1 MLKLLLSGVLCLSS
15 IILLNYPFFTPPK
28 QIIENK
34 MPKKDWRNINSFQKK
49 IKIQGQLQEIKKEK
63 ELLLNRGSKNKY
75 KKTKKQKK
83 KYSKKQKK
91 KYSKKHL

>member
-28 QIIENK
+28 QLIENK

-49 IKIQGQLQEIKKEK
+49 IKIQGQLQELKKEK
-63 ELLLNRGSKNKY
+63 ELLLNKGSKKKY

-83 KYSKKQKK
+83 KTRKHKK

>member
-34 MPKKDWRNINSFQKK
+34 MPKKKWEDINSFQKK
-49 IKIQGQLQEIKKEK
+49 IKNQRQLQKLKKK
-63 ELLLNRGSKNKY
+63 KKLLLN
-75 KKTKKQKK
+75 KKTKKK
-83 KYSKKQKK
+83 
-91 KYSKKHL
+91 